1 MKFIIDSNAYEIAK
15 NQRSQDVIALV
26 SRTVNR
32 NLFLKKEAGRLL
44 QTADCEIDFEE
55 WSEGFDREEVR
66 DLKDGLTLL
75 ECFGIARCWESDRDV
90 VRTVRAAGERDY
102 RHIAAFIREQQGDTF
117 GFLPSASED
126 FYSEDN
132 IRARQFMNVEYCFLA
147 EKDGRIE
154 SLIIIA
160 MPKPQTLSSAVRIC
174 GMRFRT
180 DLEAQRR
187 EYLLEQMIN
196 RAADSFSDDYT
207 KLRYLRWKD
216 SQDDLTDSLERLGF
230 VQICTL
236 KKEAYDGSDVTV
248 YDLQIGNKITEME

>member
-15 NQRSQDVIALV
+15 SQRSQDVIALV
-26 SRTVNR
+26 SKAVNR

-44 QTADCEIDFEE
+44 QNADREIDFEE
-55 WSEGFDREEVR
+55 WSQDFDNEEIR

-75 ECFGIARCWESDRDV
+75 ECFGIARCSESERDLV
-90 VRTVRAAGERDY
+90 PYVRVAGERDY
-102 RHIAAFIREQQGDTF
+102 RRIAAFIQEQQEDTF
-117 GFLPSASED
+117 GFLPAGSED

-132 IRARQFMNVEYCFLA
+132 IRARQFMNVEYCFLTQ
-147 EKDGRIE
+147 EDGQIE

-160 MPKPQTLSSAVRIC
+160 MPKAQTLSAAVRIC
-174 GMRFRT
+174 GVRFRA
-180 DLEAQRR
+180 DLDRERC

-196 RAADSFSDDYT
+196 RAVDSFSDDYT
-207 KLRYLRWKD
+207 KLRFLRWQD
-216 SQDDLTDSLERLGF
+216 SQDALTDSLKKLGF

-248 YDLQIGNKITEME
+248 YDLQIGNRITEME